1 MTMEIKIDAFDRFM
15 AVSHFDDEMA
25 EAHTPTEDAIHNWI
39 VDHQEDDELIAGIL
53 THLDRTIKDAMAYC
67 IRKASKSDYREGQG
81 AMVDDATV
89 FSWVKEY
96 FTAEKV
102 ETKSVVGKMT
112 TGSKK
117 STKQPTKQPTKEP
130 KKKQNKS
137 LTKTETKKN
146 PPKVETKSVV
156 GEMTADSKEPTKK
169 PKKTP
174 KTKKMPKEVGKQL
187 DLFSD
192 LSVEEGEF

>member
-1 MTMEIKIDAFDRFM
+1 MTENKIDAFDRFM
-15 AVSHFDDEMA
+15 AVSHFDEGMA

-39 VDHQEDDELIAGIL
+39 VAHQEDDELISGIL
-53 THLDRTIKDAMAYC
+53 KHLDRTIKGAMGYC
-67 IRKASKSDYREGQG
+67 IRKASKSDYRNGQG

-117 STKQPTKQPTKEP
+117 STKNTQKKQT
-130 KKKQNKS
+130 KKK
-137 LTKTETKKN
+137 TPAKKN
-146 PPKVETKSVV
+146 PPK
-156 GEMTADSKEPTKK
+156 KK
-169 PKKTP
+169 I
-174 KTKKMPKEVGKQL
+174 PKEVGEQL